1 MMRMASNGSLP
12 SIANMMPPAI
22 IVMITANMGVENTQN
37 REGLARFSNRIMLR
51 LPSGAHRP
59 SSGRFPQPSG
69 LALGAMPE
77 WLRSLGYDR
86 LQLKESGTM
95 FVVNKMNISYLAPA
109 RLDDQLLSTVS
120 IIKLRHVS
128 MLLHQVIYLLHSS
141 AGPQAPEAKSTRL
154 CEAEVGIVSV
164 NPVSFKPHAF
174 DNIRQS
180 IDRLIS

>member
-1 MMRMASNGSLP
+1 MPTPIFSVPLRVYIEDTDAVG
-12 SIANMMPPAI
+12 IVYHANYLKYMER
-22 IVMITANMGVENTQN
+22 TRT
-37 REGLARFSNRIMLR
+37 
-51 LPSGAHRP
+51 
-59 SSGRFPQPSG
+59 
-69 LALGAMPE
+69 E